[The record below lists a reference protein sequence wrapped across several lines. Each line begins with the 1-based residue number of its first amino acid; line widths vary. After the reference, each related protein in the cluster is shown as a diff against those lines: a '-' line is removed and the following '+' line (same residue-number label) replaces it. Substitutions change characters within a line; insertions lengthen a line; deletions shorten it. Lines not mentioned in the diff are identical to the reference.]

1 MGEGVPVR
9 PGDEMAYNLE
19 RGGGVDRMT
28 VRVMVVEDDP
38 ELSDVL
44 SEYLGRRG
52 IGVLSAD
59 TGKAALELLDAGQ
72 TPDFILLDAHVK
84 DMDAD
89 RFLAA
94 FRHPRVPVAIMSGDP
109 RAIRWANAHRLS
121 FLPKP
126 FPLDE
131 LDRLIQQ
138 SRHAKMRQ

>member
-1 MGEGVPVR
+1 
-9 PGDEMAYNLE
+9 MA
-19 RGGGVDRMT
+19 

-44 SEYLGRRG
+44 AEYLGRQG

-72 TPDFILLDAHVK
+72 MPDFILLDAHVK

-89 RFLAA
+89 RFLEA

-109 RAIRWANAHRLS
+109 RAVRWANAHRLS
-121 FLPKP
+121 FLAKP
-126 FPLDE
+126 FALDV
-131 LDRLIQQ
+131 LDRMIEQ
-138 SRHAKMRQ
+138 SRKKAKVRSS